1 MCIIASTVP
10 ASRGAM
16 CEQSA
21 QCRALLSLLSS
32 TDCNAGQ
39 VSTQSGL
46 FVLPSPPPPW
56 EYCRTDLIAATLE
69 QLSTNRTL
77 ELETELSSLDEINK
91 MMEFDFMTCGLCF
104 KRPCHTE
111 VTWDFLLNLDNISNL
126 HSPAWKIV
134 WECLMILCLQ
144 EGNWPDPDCLCVV
157 AEGRWQ
163 IGLKMCVYSVLTE
176 SDSTFTPWNTT
187 YLCHSNW
194 QSGLFVYLVYC
205 YPCSVLLLPLF
216 HCSTVLCLKNV
227 GKFVTTV
234 PP

>member
-1 MCIIASTVP
+1 MDSPLLQMWEPKKKTVASHGSFVMCIIASTVP

-39 VSTQSGL
+39 VYTQSGL

-91 MMEFDFMTCGLCF
+91 MMEFDFMTC
-104 KRPCHTE
+104 
-111 VTWDFLLNLDNISNL
+111 D
-126 HSPAWKIV
+126 
-134 WECLMILCLQ
+134 
-144 EGNWPDPDCLCVV
+144 V
-157 AEGRWQ
+157 A
-163 IGLKMCVYSVLTE
+163 
-176 SDSTFTPWNTT
+176 
-187 YLCHSNW
+187 
-194 QSGLFVYLVYC
+194 
-205 YPCSVLLLPLF
+205 
-216 HCSTVLCLKNV
+216 
-227 GKFVTTV
+227 
-234 PP
+234 